1 MGGSALAE
9 LGGLGITCSGH
20 VMSKKQNSMNVL
32 PLPQVAQLT
41 SVLQPII
48 SVRRGKVL
56 GFEALCRHRGLS
68 NMRSP
73 SFLFEQAEHE
83 GWRVNL
89 EHACIEHA
97 CSAFVTARNEHPNSL
112 LFLNVDAHVVA
123 SHEAYFDELAAI
135 IAAKGVSPKRVV
147 LEVSEAVVETIEPL
161 MDFCERAK
169 SHGFLIALD
178 DVGTAHANFERLLAV
193 RPTVLKLDFSLISGL
208 SHDSWKREVVGGLVL
223 LAQRIGALILAE
235 GAEEHADVLTA
246 LELGVDIFQGFYFAK
261 PCGDPQRI
269 KEIES
274 RVASLRKEF
283 TAQTLAVAQ
292 ATQARREW
300 MFQSAHKL
308 SSQILLAPAE
318 TREQLIRSELER
330 NTEIECVYSLN
341 PQGIQISLTYHTRAL
356 DDEET
361 PLFQPAVIG
370 ADHSLKP
377 YCVPIIAGA
386 HHFISEPYLSW
397 ATGNTCVTVCL
408 RVLNTRDHFLLCVD
422 FKADGG
428 GRMVPRQLSA

>member
-1 MGGSALAE
+1 VISADVY
-9 LGGLGITCSGH
+9 GLG
-20 VMSKKQNSMNVL
+20 MSKKQTIMNVL
-32 PLPQVAQLT
+32 SMPQVAQLT
-41 SVLQPII
+41 SVLQPIV
-48 SVRRGKVL
+48 SVRRGRVL

-68 NMRSP
+68 NMRHP

-89 EHACIEHA
+89 EHACIKHA
-97 CSAFVTARNEHPNSL
+97 CAAFRSVSEGEVDAL
-112 LFLNVDAHVVA
+112 LFINVDAQVVA
-123 SHEAYFDELAAI
+123 RHEAYFDELAAI
-135 IAAKGVSPKRVV
+135 IDAQGVSPKRIA
-147 LEVSEAVVETIEPL
+147 LEVSEAAVDQIEPL
-161 MDFCERAK
+161 VTFCSRARE
-169 SHGFLIALD
+169 HGFLIALD

-193 RPTVLKLDFSLISGL
+193 RPTVLKLDLSLIAGL
-208 SHDSWKREVVGGLVL
+208 ADDSWKREVVGGLVL
-223 LAQRIGALILAE
+223 LAQRIGSLVLAE
-235 GAEEHADVLTA
+235 GAEEHDDILAA
-246 LELGVDIFQGFYFAK
+246 LELGVDLFQGFYFAR
-261 PCGDPQRI
+261 PGGTD
-269 KEIES
+269 ES
-274 RVASLRKEF
+274 VDELEFRVGSLRREF
-283 TAQTLAVAQ
+283 TAKTLGTAQ

-308 SSQILLAPAE
+308 SSQMLLASPD
-318 TREQLIRSELER
+318 TRKQLIEAELER

-341 PQGIQISLTYHTRAL
+341 PQGIQTSETFHNQVSHG
-356 DDEET
+356 EES
-361 PLFQPAVIG
+361 PLFQPAVVG

-428 GRMVPRQLSA
+428 GRMVPRQLS